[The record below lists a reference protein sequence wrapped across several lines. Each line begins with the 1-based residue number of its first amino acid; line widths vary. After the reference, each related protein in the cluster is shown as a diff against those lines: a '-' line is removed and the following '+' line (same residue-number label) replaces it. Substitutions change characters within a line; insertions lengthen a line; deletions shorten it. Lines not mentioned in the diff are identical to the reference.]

1 MSDVSAFYAN
11 KIITTGEGGMV
22 VTNDEEIAER
32 AKLLRNLCFPKER
45 RIYLHSEVGY
55 NYRMTNI
62 QATIGLAQFERIDD

>member
-1 MSDVSAFYAN
+1 
-11 KIITTGEGGMV
+11 MV

-32 AKLLRNLCFPKER
+32 AKSLKNLCFPKER